1 MSDNQSDKANKKL
14 GTARYIAL
22 LGAGATTL
30 AVLNIMTNEAE
41 AASPPVVILEY
52 AALAG
57 GLFALVGG
65 LIMMVMAPK
74 DSRQ

>member
-1 MSDNQSDKANKKL
+1 
-14 GTARYIAL
+14 

-57 GLFALVGG
+57 DGHGAEG
-65 LIMMVMAPK
+65 
-74 DSRQ
+74 